1 MIERKDVN
9 INETWDL
16 SLLFSTE
23 DGFNKEVESFQE
35 AVKGFVEKYDGNLTS
50 PEDIKSLLSDFRPL
64 LERGGKIGNYANLA
78 VEANVFDKEAT
89 KRLAKTRNILAK
101 NYAKLSFVD
110 TDILALDEAVLK
122 EAAKNEEDR
131 VFLEGLL
138 KKKPHTLSKE
148 VESTLKSL
156 SNTLNFPYQSY
167 NDIKFRDIN
176 FPNFMA
182 NGKEYEMTYNSFE
195 DKYNETND
203 VELRREAFKN
213 FSCELS
219 KYKNST
225 ASAYNAQV
233 QYDKT
238 ISQLRG
244 FESVFDFLLA
254 DQDVSRELYNR
265 QIDIIMKEL
274 APHMRRFAKLLKEIH
289 KLDKMTYVDLK
300 IDVDPNYSPEVTF
313 DEAKRYIM
321 DGLSLLGIDYN
332 KIIENAFDNRWIDYA
347 ATKGKR
353 TGAFCASPYGAN
365 SFILM
370 GFNNSM
376 SDCMTLAHE
385 LGHAGHFQSAHNKQ
399 NILNSRPSLYFI
411 EAPSTTNELLVE
423 NYLLDVANKKNDKQM
438 KRWVLS
444 QMVAKTYYHNFVTHL
459 LEAHYQREV
468 YKLIDEGQSV
478 DADTLCE
485 IYTNTLKEFWG
496 DSVELTEGSELT
508 WMRQPHYYMGLYSY
522 TYSAGLTIGTQMC
535 KKIRTEGE
543 EVAKNWVKVLEMGGT
558 KSPEDLAKAAKVDI
572 TTDEPLK
579 DTIGYIGSL
588 IDEIEVLTK
597 ELEES
602 K

>member
-1 MIERKDVN
+1 MIDRKDVN

-16 SLLFSTE
+16 SLLYKTE
-23 DGFNKEVESFQE
+23 DLFNEELENFPKSVNE
-35 AVKGFVEKYDGNLTS
+35 FVEKYDGKIETAD
-50 PEDIKSLLSDFRPL
+50 DITATLAEYRPL
-64 LERGGKIGNYANLA
+64 LQRGGRLNTYSNLA

-89 KRLAKTRNILAK
+89 KRLAKTRNILAS

-110 TDILALDEAVLK
+110 TDILNLDEDVLK
-122 EAAKNEEDR
+122 EASKNEEDR
-131 VFLEGLL
+131 VFLEDLL
-138 KKKPHTLSKE
+138 KVKPHTLSKD
-148 VESTLKSL
+148 VESTLKAL
-156 SNTLNFPYQSY
+156 TNTLNFPYQSY
-167 NDIKFRDIN
+167 NDIKFRDID

-195 DKYNETND
+195 DKYNESND
-203 VELRREAFKN
+203 KEVRREGFRT
-213 FSCELS
+213 FSDELN

-238 ISQLRG
+238 MANLRG
-244 FESVFDFLLA
+244 YESVFDYLLA
-254 DQDVSRELYNR
+254 NQDVSMDLYNR
-265 QIDIIMKEL
+265 QIDVIMKEL
-274 APHMRRFAKLLKEIH
+274 APHMRKFAGLLKKIH
-289 KLDKMTYVDLK
+289 GLDTMTYADLK

-313 DEAKRYIM
+313 DEAKQYIL
-321 DGLSLLGIDYN
+321 DGLSVLGEDYS
-332 KIIENAFDNRWIDYA
+332 KIIQEAFDNRWIDYA

-353 TGAFCASPYGAN
+353 TGAFCSSPYAAN

-385 LGHAGHFQSAHNKQ
+385 LGHAGHFQSAHKKQ

-423 NYLLDVANKKNDKQM
+423 NYLLDVAKEKNDKKM
-438 KRWVLS
+438 RRWVLS
-444 QMVAKTYYHNFVTHL
+444 QMVSKTYYHNFVTHL

-468 YKLIDEGQSV
+468 YKMVDKGQSV
-478 DADTLCE
+478 DADILSE
-485 IYTNTLKEFWG
+485 LYANTLKEFWG
-496 DSVELTEGSELT
+496 DAVELTKGCELT

-535 KKIRTEGE
+535 KKIRSEGV

-558 KSPEDLAKAAKVDI
+558 KSPEDLAKAAMVDI
-572 TTDEPLK
+572 STDEPLK
-579 DTIGYIGSL
+579 DTIAYIGSL
-588 IDEIEVLTK
+588 IDEIEELTAQ
-597 ELEES
+597 LDA
-602 K
+602 